1 MIHSE
6 GRVERNAFSDGF
18 LKFMHLDICLNLL
31 DNSERS
37 GERGIDRAE
46 LKAKVRG

>member
-6 GRVERNAFSDGF
+6 GRVERNTLSDGL
-18 LKFMHLDICLNLL
+18 LKLMHLDICLDLL

-46 LKAKVRG
+46 LKGEVGG